1 MKRRK
6 DPNAQCTYTH
16 THTHKHAH
24 AYTPHRFFAATRW
37 KLFEEIF

>member
-6 DPNAQCTYTH
+6 DPMRDVHTH